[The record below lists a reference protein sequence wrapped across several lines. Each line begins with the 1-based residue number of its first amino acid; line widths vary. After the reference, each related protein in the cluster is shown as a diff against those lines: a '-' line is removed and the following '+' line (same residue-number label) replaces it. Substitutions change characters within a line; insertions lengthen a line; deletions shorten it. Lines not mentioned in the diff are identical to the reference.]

1 MKISVVIP
9 TFNRAHTL
17 KRCID
22 SVLAQSFAPIEILIV
37 DDGST
42 DETSELLRYYENKII
57 TYKTENRGVSAARN
71 FAVAKSTGD
80 WIALLDSD
88 DEWLPNRLKDQA
100 DYLKQF
106 PNLNLVHGEEI
117 WIRNGKRVNQ
127 KKIHKKTGGYIYQ
140 NCLPLCCISP
150 SASLIKKETLLK
162 LGGFDES
169 YPVCEDYDLWLKFT
183 SKYEVGF
190 IDEPIIVKYGG
201 HEDQLSRK
209 YFAMDLWRVR
219 AMSRMLEEK
228 LQKDDRKAT
237 IEHIITKS
245 KILIQGYQK
254 HNNLTDLPEV
264 ESYLEKAVLAEGQ
277 VS

>member
-17 KRCID
+17 ERCLD
-22 SVLAQSFAPIEILIV
+22 SVLKQTLLPLEVIVV

-42 DETSELLRYYENKII
+42 DETESLLKKYGEKIV
-57 TYKTENRGVSAARN
+57 YLKTENRGVSAARN
-71 FAVAKSTGD
+71 HAVKNSHGD

-88 DEWLPNRLKDQA
+88 DEWLEKRLEEQA
-100 DYLKQF
+100 NLLKIF

-127 KKIHKKTGGYIYQ
+127 KKIHKKSGGYIYQ

-150 SASLIKKETLLK
+150 SASLIRKKTYEE
-162 LGGFDES
+162 LGGFDED
-169 YPVCEDYDLWLKFT
+169 YPVCEDYDFWLKLT

-190 IDEPIIVKYGG
+190 VEVPIIKKYGG

-219 AMSRMLEEK
+219 AMRRMLASD
-228 LQKDDRKAT
+228 LQKDDRQAT
-237 IEHIITKS
+237 IEQMKRKS
-245 KILIQGYQK
+245 EILIQGYKK
-254 HNNLTDLPEV
+254 HNNLGDLPEV
-264 ESYLEKAVLAEGQ
+264 QSHLDFAVLAEGQ
-277 VS
+277 LC

>member
-1 MKISVVIP
+1 MRVSVVVP

-22 SVLAQSFAPIEILIV
+22 SILAQTYKPLEVIVV

-42 DETSELLRYYENKII
+42 DSTQELLSSYTDKI
-57 TYKTENRGVSAARN
+57 TYIKTDNKGVSAARN
-71 FAVAKSTGD
+71 FAVEKSKGD

-88 DEWLPNRLKDQA
+88 DEWLPNRLNEQNNL
-100 DYLKQF
+100 LKLF
-106 PNLNLVHGEEI
+106 PDLKLIHGDEI
-117 WIRNGKRVNQ
+117 WVRNGKRVNQ
-127 KKIHKKTGGYIYQ
+127 KKIHKKSGGYIYQ
-140 NCLPLCCISP
+140 MCLPLCCISP
-150 SASLIKKETLLK
+150 SASIIKKETYCE

-190 IDEPIIVKYGG
+190 VEEPIIIKYGG

-219 AMSRMLEEK
+219 AMHRMLERK
-228 LQKDDRKAT
+228 LEADDRRAT
-237 IEHIITKS
+237 LEQIIKKS
-245 KILIQGYQK
+245 EILILGYKK
-254 HNNLTDLPEV
+254 HNNLDDLPEV
-264 ESYLEKAVLAEGQ
+264 ESYLESAKLAQG
-277 VS
+277 